1 MLAIRHR
8 NDKKLPADLNMTCD
22 IFDGYLTIFDDI
34 GMIFDDV

>member
-1 MLAIRHR
+1 MIR
-8 NDKKLPADLNMTCD
+8 NCSADLNMTCD